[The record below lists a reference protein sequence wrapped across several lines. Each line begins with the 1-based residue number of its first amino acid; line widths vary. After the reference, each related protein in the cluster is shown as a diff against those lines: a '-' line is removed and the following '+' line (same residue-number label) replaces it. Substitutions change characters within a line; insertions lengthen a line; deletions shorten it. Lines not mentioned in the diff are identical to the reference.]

1 MEERTKEHPKE
12 KMVEVMKFFKK
23 QEETFIQDAI
33 DARIYTNAMLQS
45 NLRVALNETL
55 RSIQWAAQRGSSSVY
70 INSIW
75 YNNGIA
81 TWKNRDK
88 FDRDLIFPI
97 DQYESKM
104 KELGFTLSNNCDPSL
119 VITW

>member
-1 MEERTKEHPKE
+1 MGEHTKE
-12 KMVEVMKFFKK
+12 KMVEIMKFFKK

-45 NLRVALNETL
+45 NLRVALHETL

-75 YNNGIA
+75 YANGIA